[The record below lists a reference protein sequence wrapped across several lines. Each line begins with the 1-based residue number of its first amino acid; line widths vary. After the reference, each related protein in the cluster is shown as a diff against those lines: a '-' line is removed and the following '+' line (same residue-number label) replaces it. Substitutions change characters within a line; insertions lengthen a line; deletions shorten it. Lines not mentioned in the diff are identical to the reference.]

1 MMYDNCRIERERN
14 MKIIE
19 SDCVGCVLPCI
30 YEACPH
36 YQVEVHYC
44 DECGYED
51 TLYETDWGEL
61 CEDCLLKKFSKVG
74 E

>member
-1 MMYDNCRIERERN
+1 MYDNHRIERKQN

-19 SDCVGCVLPCI
+19 SDCVGCELPCI

-51 TLYETDWGEL
+51 ILYETDWGEL
-61 CEDCLLKKFSKVG
+61 CKDCLLKKFSKVG